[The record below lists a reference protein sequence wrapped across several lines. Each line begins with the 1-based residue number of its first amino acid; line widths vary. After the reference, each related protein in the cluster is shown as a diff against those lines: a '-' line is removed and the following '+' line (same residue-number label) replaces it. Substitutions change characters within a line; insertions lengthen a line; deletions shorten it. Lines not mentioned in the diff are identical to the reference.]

1 MLDKIESLIK
11 SGKYKDA
18 NEILDEYIK
27 KNPYDENAWIYK
39 GIIFENANL
48 LDKAEECFDKALEI
62 NPNNYKCWLYKAI
75 NLRKREL
82 SNWLEFYIKSYQISE
97 DSKEINEDLENFV
110 IESLINS
117 RYKRELE
124 NLLNFLNYFEKTS
137 ITKKL
142 KNQVSE
148 VIKKYQEI
156 EKFSTADIGRGFIGI
171 LIISILTGAGLALLP
186 FFFFLIIIFSPLFYL
201 LVKAEKKKIQNLE
214 KKYENYLWIGA
225 IREIISE
232 KWRIYEN
239 SLDFMKLALTIFFI
253 IFINNFN
260 SFIYNNNCLGK

>member
-48 LDKAEECFDKALEI
+48 LDKTD
-62 NPNNYKCWLYKAI
+62 
-75 NLRKREL
+75 
-82 SNWLEFYIKSYQISE
+82 WLEFYIKSYQISK
-97 DSKEINEDLENFV
+97 DSKKINEDLENFV

-214 KKYENYLWIGA
+214 KKF
-225 IREIISE
+225 REIISE

>member
-27 KNPYDENAWIYK
+27 KNPYDENTWIYK

-48 LDKAEECFDKALEI
+48 LDKTD
-62 NPNNYKCWLYKAI
+62 
-75 NLRKREL
+75 
-82 SNWLEFYIKSYQISE
+82 WLEFYIKSYQISK
-97 DSKEINEDLENFV
+97 DSKKINEDLENFV

-214 KKYENYLWIGA
+214 KKF
-225 IREIISE
+225 REIISE

-260 SFIYNNNCLGK
+260 SFIYNNCLGK

>member
-1 MLDKIESLIK
+1 LLDKIESLIK

-48 LDKAEECFDKALEI
+48 LDKTD
-62 NPNNYKCWLYKAI
+62 
-75 NLRKREL
+75 
-82 SNWLEFYIKSYQISE
+82 WLEFYIKSYQISE

-214 KKYENYLWIGA
+214 KKF
-225 IREIISE
+225 REIISE

>member
-48 LDKAEECFDKALEI
+48 LDKTD
-62 NPNNYKCWLYKAI
+62 
-75 NLRKREL
+75 
-82 SNWLEFYIKSYQISE
+82 WLEFYIKSYQISE

-214 KKYENYLWIGA
+214 KKF
-225 IREIISE
+225 REIISE

>member
-1 MLDKIESLIK
+1 MLDKIGSLIK
-11 SGKYKDA
+11 SGKYKNA

-48 LDKAEECFDKALEI
+48 LDKALEI

-137 ITKKL
+137 IMKKL

-156 EKFSTADIGRGFIGI
+156 EKFSTADIERGFIGI

-214 KKYENYLWIGA
+214 KKF
-225 IREIISE
+225 REIISE

>member
-1 MLDKIESLIK
+1 LLDKIESLIK

-48 LDKAEECFDKALEI
+48 LDKALEI

-214 KKYENYLWIGA
+214 KKF
-225 IREIISE
+225 REIISE